1 MGSKGAPPPDYA
13 PLAEASAEAARIQ
26 AGLGREQLAFAR
38 EQYDRSAPL
47 LEGIANQQMAA
58 QNEQMAQARD
68 YYNYQRDTYRPL
80 ERGIV
85 ADAQRFNTEAYQ
97 NQLAGQAA
105 ADAGRAFGISQQ
117 QNQRAMAAMGANPN
131 SGRFAGM
138 QNASG
143 LQQAAMRANAMTGA
157 RNQAQQMGYARKL
170 DAAGLGRGLAGASI
184 AAYGGANQAGSM
196 AGGNAQSAG
205 QNYMGN
211 MAIGSGTI
219 AAGQQMQ
226 LSGLSNILN
235 NQTSAYV
242 NTSGSLLGDIGGALG
257 GAAAAYTAFTN
268 PAAAASMGGSDRRI
282 KENIVEVGVD
292 QRTALPLYEFN
303 YRKEFSDPD
312 IRYRGVM
319 ADDVELVYPDAVT
332 ETDFGFKAVNYGMLG
347 IEFKEV
353 SNGA

>member
-1 MGSKGAPPPDYA
+1 MGSKGAPPPDYT

-38 EQYDRSAPL
+38 EQYDRSAPI
-47 LEGIANQQMAA
+47 LEGIASQQMAA
-58 QNEQMAQARD
+58 QNDQMAQARD
-68 YYNYQRDTYRPL
+68 YYNYQKDTYRPL
-80 ERGIV
+80 EQGIV
-85 ADAQRFNTEAYQ
+85 ADAQNFNTEAYQ
-97 NQLAGQAA
+97 NQVASQAA
-105 ADAGRAFGISQQ
+105 ADSGRAFGIGQQ

-143 LQQAAMRANAMTGA
+143 LQQAAMRANSMTGA

-170 DAAGLGRGLAGASI
+170 DAAGLGRGLAGASA
-184 AAYGGANQAGSM
+184 AAYGGASNAGSQAGQ
-196 AGGNAQSAG
+196 NAQSSG

-219 AAGQQMQ
+219 GAGQNMQ
-226 LSGLSNILN
+226 IQGLSNILN
-235 NQTSAYV
+235 NQTSAYI
-242 NTSGSLLGDIGGALG
+242 NTSGSVLGDIGAIAGA
-257 GAAAAYTAFTN
+257 GASIYAT
-268 PAAAASMGGSDRRI
+268 SDERV
-282 KENIVEVGVD
+282 KENIVEVAVD

-303 YRKEFSDPD
+303 YKEGFGDPN

-319 ADDVELVYPDAVT
+319 AQEVELSYPDAVAVM
-332 ETDFGFKAVNYGMLG
+332 DNGYMSVNYDALG

>member
-1 MGSKGAPPPDYA
+1 MGSKGAPPPDYT

-38 EQYDRSAPL
+38 EQYDRSTPI

-85 ADAQRFNTEAYQ
+85 ADAQRFNTEAYR

-117 QNQRAMAAMGANPN
+117 QNQRAMASMGANPN

-170 DAAGLGRGLAGASI
+170 DAAGLGRGLAGASA
-184 AAYGGANQAGSM
+184 AAYGGASNAGSM
-196 AGGNAQSAG
+196 AGQNAQSAG

-219 AAGQQMQ
+219 GSGQQMQ
-226 LSGLSNILN
+226 LSGLGNILN

-257 GAAAAYTAFTN
+257 GAAAAYTAF
-268 PAAAASMGGSDRRI
+268 GGSDRRI
-282 KENIVEVGVD
+282 KENIEEVGVD

-303 YRKEFSDPD
+303 YKPEFGDPT
-312 IRYRGVM
+312 IRYVGVM
-319 ADDVELVYPDAVT
+319 ADEVELSYPDAVAVM
-332 ETDFGFKAVNYGMLG
+332 DNGFMAVNYGMLG